1 MWLLHAPLTFDQLKL
16 AKPQQ
21 IAHMIDAA
29 ARAFL
34 GDFLV
39 FGENGWQLELLEM
52 MPEQQLRLI
61 VSLCHAASLPS
72 KAV

>member
-1 MWLLHAPLTFDQLKL
+1 
-16 AKPQQ
+16 
-21 IAHMIDAA
+21 MIDAA

-52 MPEQQLRLI
+52 MPKQQLRFVGALR
-61 VSLCHAASLPS
+61 HAAS
-72 KAV
+72 